1 MNQVTADCASFFHE
15 RPAYRRILELLLRKY
30 RSYGRPAGTICLPT
44 RRRRNAML
52 SAACLAAPSPPP
64 LLIKTADFEAA
75 LQGTPYRGAVLKD
88 VLECYFDTTIQ
99 TKREVRDQ
107 IDACILRVTNEATAA
122 VQSRLCRPVAG

>member
-1 MNQVTADCASFFHE
+1 MRCCP
-15 RPAYRRILELLLRKY
+15 RPVWPLLL
-30 RSYGRPAGTICLPT
+30 
-44 RRRRNAML
+44 
-52 SAACLAAPSPPP
+52 PP

-122 VQSRLCRPVAG
+122 VQSRLCRGGWMSCPIGAEKDTG